1 MAGLIWLIASQFAVA
16 STIHVSINGP
26 ISSIQKAVDQSSPYD
41 TILVHEGTYIEY
53 NVQITKPLYIIGQD
67 QPIIDGDHQAE
78 IITIMSDSV
87 LFKGFQVQNV
97 GFSFTKDW
105 AGIKVD
111 NKDYSIIEDNVL
123 LDTYFGIY
131 LKKSNHTILKNN
143 RLKSKAENEVNSGNG
158 IHLWYC
164 EDILIENNQI
174 SGHRDGIYFEFV
186 ESSKIINNVSEGNIR
201 YGLHFMFSN
210 HDDYIGNVFKNN
222 GTGVAVMFSDHIIMK
237 NNRFVDNWGSTNY
250 GLLFK
255 EIYDGEL
262 SGNLFQ
268 NNTIGIFADG
278 SNRIK
283 ILKNEFRGNGWAMN
297 IFSSCM
303 DNEIAYNNF
312 ISNTFDLTT
321 NGKRNTNDFH
331 DNFWDQYTGYDLDKD
346 GIGDVPHRPVR
357 LFSYLISRVPESI
370 ILLRSFFIDMLSIA
384 EKVAPVLTP
393 QALTDEKPR
402 MKLNIYD

>member
-1 MAGLIWLIASQFAVA
+1 
-16 STIHVSINGP
+16 VSIDGP
-26 ISSIQKAVDQSSPYD
+26 ISSIQKAIDQSSPYD

-53 NVQITKPLYIIGQD
+53 NVQITKPLYIVGQD

-331 DNFWDQYTGYDLDKD
+331 DNFWDQYSGYDLDKD

-370 ILLRSFFIDMLSIA
+370 ILLRSFFIDMLNIA

-393 QALTDEKPR
+393 QSLTDERPR